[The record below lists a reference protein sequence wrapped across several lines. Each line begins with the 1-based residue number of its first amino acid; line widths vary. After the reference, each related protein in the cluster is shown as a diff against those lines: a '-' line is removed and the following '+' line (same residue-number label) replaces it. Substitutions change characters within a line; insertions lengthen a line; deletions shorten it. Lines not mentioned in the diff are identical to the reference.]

1 MTWERKRLKNWK
13 KSWRD
18 LWITHCVLS
27 GWLHSSYTAQIDI
40 VSKKIA
46 SWHAFLKL
54 FGPPSYF
61 IHKCYPYLGLLL
73 HDLCMMMST
82 YSYQVFLFV
91 TYACLHCKWSSR
103 SFSWL
108 FLMLLDYLDS
118 FNLICFIFP
127 FSKGLKAIR
136 PNYGQEISKEFFLKL
151 HCPKSK
157 RNFFERFL
165 S

>member
-1 MTWERKRLKNWK
+1 MRAC
-13 KSWRD
+13 SSIRD
-18 LWITHCVLS
+18 FRVEINHQPLTHNKHLS
-27 GWLHSSYTAQIDI
+27 LLY
-40 VSKKIA
+40 
-46 SWHAFLKL
+46 FCLKL

-136 PNYGQEISKEFFLKL
+136 PNYGQEISKEFFSKL